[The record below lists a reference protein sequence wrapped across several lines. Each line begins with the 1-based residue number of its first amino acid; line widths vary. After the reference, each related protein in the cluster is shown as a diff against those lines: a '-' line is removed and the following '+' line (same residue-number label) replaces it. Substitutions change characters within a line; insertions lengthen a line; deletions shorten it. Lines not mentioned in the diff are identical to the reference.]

1 LWREDWTRER
11 AFLEPLIGM
20 PLSYVGIEIL
30 VFPRRGIG
38 RKSPFGLTN
47 RVAVAA

>member
-1 LWREDWTRER
+1 MWREGWTRER

-30 VFPRRGIG
+30 VFPRREIG
-38 RKSPFGLTN
+38 LKSSFGLMN
-47 RVAVAA
+47 RVTVVA